1 MGAVAVGGGL
11 VLASASPRR
20 RALLAAGGVLFEVRV
35 SDVDE
40 SEHLNAG
47 TPRAAAMK
55 TALAK
60 AEAVAGGCAPDMLVL
75 GADTMVVV
83 DGEILNKP
91 ADREEARAMLRR
103 LAGRTH
109 EVVTGVA
116 LARAGGEALVDA
128 EIAEVR
134 FHPLDE
140 RLIENYVASGEA
152 DDMSGAYGIQG
163 LGARLVAAVEG
174 DITGVIGLPLGRLRE
189 MGLRMTGADLF
200 GGRNLRAVALAAYG
214 DLARLD
220 PACLAGIPD

>member
-1 MGAVAVGGGL
+1 MAIGGGF

-20 RALLAAGGVLFEVRV
+20 RALLAAGGVAFEVRV

-40 SEHLNAG
+40 SEHLDAG
-47 TPRAAAMK
+47 SPRAAAMK

-60 AEAVAGGCAPDMLVL
+60 AEAVAAGCAPATLVL
-75 GADTMVVV
+75 GADTMVVI

-91 ADREEARAMLRR
+91 IDRVDARAMLRR
-103 LAGRTH
+103 LSGRTH

-116 LARAGGEALVDA
+116 LARPGGEALVDA
-128 EIAEVR
+128 EVARVR

-140 RLIENYVASGEA
+140 ELIGQYVASGEA
-152 DDMSGAYGIQG
+152 DDKAGAYGIQG

-189 MGLRMTGADLF
+189 MGLRMTGEDLF
-200 GGRNLRAVALAAYG
+200 GGRNLRSVALAAYAE
-214 DLARLD
+214 LARLD
-220 PACLAGIPD
+220 RACLAGIPD